1 MSSIAKASIISL
13 VLLVLLTLGVFFIMN
28 EKKGDRGAGES
39 ALTDGG
45 GDEAGKGAA
54 TTIHAVKK
62 GTVPPPAGDVTLI
75 VHVLDGSTKKLLPKA
90 TLVVQR
96 VSEGDRPGER
106 VFESGRAGA
115 AGRGEFTVPIPSGM
129 YQVKAQCPGYGAK
142 TERVTLQKD
151 KNETLTLELGRG
163 NSISGRVL
171 AKLETLTLELG
182 RGNSISG
189 RVLAKGDNKP
199 IGGAKVY
206 AYHQLGDPGQSPI
219 EKLIGIT
226 TLPQWAGDV
235 LAEAISAPDGT
246 YQIDGLDKKY

>member
-163 NSISGRVL
+163 NSISGR
-171 AKLETLTLELG
+171 G
-182 RGNSISG
+182 
-189 RVLAKGDNKP
+189 LAKGANKP

-226 TLPQWAGDV
+226 NPPQWAGDV

-246 YQIDGLDKKY
+246 YQIDGLDKKYYTVKASASSFSPAHW